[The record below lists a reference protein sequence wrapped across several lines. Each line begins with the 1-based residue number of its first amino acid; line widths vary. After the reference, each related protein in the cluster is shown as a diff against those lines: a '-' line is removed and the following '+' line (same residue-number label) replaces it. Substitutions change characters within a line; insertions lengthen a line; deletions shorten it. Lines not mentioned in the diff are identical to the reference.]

1 MVRISIIQICTQMY
15 EWSFIVIYMCAPN
28 YIVLDNKDN
37 DLKLLIN
44 IADLIDDGRLDKYK
58 MMH

>member
-1 MVRISIIQICTQMY
+1 MVVYCQGVHRI
-15 EWSFIVIYMCAPN
+15 
-28 YIVLDNKDN
+28 IVLDNKDN